1 MIQTDN
7 RAKLR
12 TEILRLSSG
21 VPQQN
26 FQRWDRE
33 KAASFKKVCGEAQ
46 KLVVKA
52 AATEQQLSGKLN
64 ELRGYW
70 SGEPA
75 KVSA

>member
-1 MIQTDN
+1 MNQNDQ

-33 KAASFKKVCGEAQ
+33 RAASFKKLCGEAQ
-46 KLVVKA
+46 KLAAKG

-64 ELRGYW
+64 ELRTYW
-70 SGEPA
+70 SGEPQR
-75 KVSA
+75 VSA